1 MVIETGYYMKKLE
14 EKINLGYFLAGLGI
28 LIGLGILF
36 YVYDYFKLKNGDS
49 YAVTQIFFADNIS
62 NAHQKLIERFNEEY
76 RGRIEVIPI
85 NLPFSK
91 FSTNERKELLARSL
105 RSKSDRIDVFA
116 VDLIWVPRFARWGE
130 PLGMYVPVNERSRIL
145 ESALQSCYVEE
156 QLVAIPFYI
165 DVGMMYYR
173 RDLLESLPDYPQL
186 TEKLK
191 NALSWEEFIELHR
204 RLPRPNHPFYMFP
217 AKNYEGLVCSFID
230 LLECQEQS
238 IFASDSVQLNTPA
251 ARKSLQ
257 LLVDLVH
264 TYRMTPEVVTEFD
277 EMNNYRYALSHDAL
291 FFRGWPGFLRNFD
304 AIDTPEMKNKL
315 KKVEPAALP
324 YFEDHKPVS
333 VYGGWNLMI
342 SRFSAKKSAALE
354 FIRFLMRKES
364 QELLYDEGG
373 YLPVN
378 QAVYQDSLFLERN
391 PELHYYRRLLQNGVH
406 RPQVADYTKISDV
419 ISYYVHSAIKKDIPV
434 AQALERATAAINSQE
449 VLIR

>member
-1 MVIETGYYMKKLE
+1 MKYDMKKLAD
-14 EKINLGYFLAGLGI
+14 KVNVGYLGAALAI
-28 LIGLGILF
+28 IIGLGILF
-36 YVYDYFKLKNGDS
+36 YIYDYFKLKNRDS
-49 YAVTQIFFADNIS
+49 QSVTQIFFADNIS
-62 NAHQKLIERFNEEY
+62 LAHQKLIARFNAEY
-76 RGRIEVIPI
+76 QGRIEVIPI
-85 NLPFSK
+85 DLPFSK

-130 PLGMYVPVNERSRIL
+130 PLGMYIPVNERSRLL

-156 QLVAIPFYI
+156 QLVAVPFYI

-173 RDLLESLPDYPQL
+173 RDLLEWLPDYPQL
-186 TEKLK
+186 SEKLK
-191 NALSWEEFIELHR
+191 SAITWEEFIDLHR
-204 RLPRPNHPFYMFP
+204 RLRRLNKPFYTFP

-230 LLECQEQS
+230 LLACQQQS
-238 IFASDSVQLNTPA
+238 IFDGDSVQLNTPA
-251 ARKSLQ
+251 ARKALQ

-264 TYRMTPEVVTEFD
+264 DYEMTPAAVTEFD
-277 EMNNYRYALSHDAL
+277 EMKNYRYALSHDAL

-304 AIDTPEMKNKL
+304 AFDTPEMKNKL
-315 KKVEPAALP
+315 KEVEPAALP
-324 YFEDHKPVS
+324 YFKDHRPVS

-342 SRFSAKKSAALE
+342 SRFSAQKSAALE

-378 QAVYQDSLFLERN
+378 QAVYRDSLFLARN
-391 PELHYYRRLLQNGVH
+391 PELPYYLRLLQNGVH
-406 RPQVADYTKISDV
+406 RPLVVDYTKISDV
-419 ISYYVHSAIKKDIPV
+419 ISYYVHSAIKKEISV
-434 AQALERATAAINSQE
+434 AQALKRATEAINSQE

>member
-1 MVIETGYYMKKLE
+1 MTKLRK
-14 EKINLGYFLAGLGI
+14 KINAGYFWAGLAVI
-28 LIGLGILF
+28 AGLGILF
-36 YVYDYFKLKNGDS
+36 YVYDYLKLYNGDS
-49 YAVTQIFFADNIS
+49 HAPTSIFFADNIS
-62 NAHQKLIERFNEEY
+62 NAHRKLIDRFNEEFK
-76 RGRIEVIPI
+76 GKIEVVPI
-85 NLPFSK
+85 NLPFTK

-105 RSKSDRIDVFA
+105 RSKSNRIDVFA
-116 VDLIWVPRFARWGE
+116 VDLIWVPRFARWGQ
-130 PLGMYVPVNERSRIL
+130 PLGMYIPVSERSRIM
-145 ESALQSCYVEE
+145 ESALESCYVNE

-186 TEKLK
+186 REKLK
-191 NALSWEEFIELHR
+191 SAITWEEFIDLHR
-204 RLPRPNHPFYMFP
+204 RLRRLNKPFYTFP

-238 IFASDSVQLNTPA
+238 IFAGDSVQLNTPA
-251 ARKSLQ
+251 ARKALQ

-264 TYRMTPEVVTEFD
+264 DYEMTPAVVTEFD
-277 EMNNYRYALSHDAL
+277 EMNNYRYALNHDAL

-304 AIDTPEMKNKL
+304 AFDAPEMKEKM
-315 KKVEPAALP
+315 KDVEPAALP
-324 YFEDHKPVS
+324 YFKDHKPVS

-364 QELLYDEGG
+364 QELMYDEGG
-373 YLPVN
+373 YLPVS

-406 RPQVADYTKISDV
+406 RPLVVDYTKISDV
-419 ISYYVHSAIKKDIPV
+419 ISFYVHSAIKKEISV
-434 AQALERATAAINSQE
+434 AQALERATEAINSQK